1 MANSDKRAFISQR
14 QLNIFKRSHGTMSK
28 NLPAAAF
35 GHFVM
40 KVNDIDVS
48 YQFYTKLGLRPFGI
62 FPELA
67 IIELRGGT
75 HILLFNKNE
84 ELSSSL
90 NSSHLGQRGVSFNEQ
105 LDLMIDGKSR
115 GDLELYRAALLG
127 KGLAVDAIAQ
137 DQFFGHDYFQ
147 LVDPDGNGIT
157 VYTSHTGELP
167 V

>member
-1 MANSDKRAFISQR
+1 
-14 QLNIFKRSHGTMSK
+14 MS
-28 NLPAAAF
+28 NDLPAAAF

-40 KVNDIDVS
+40 KVNDIDTS

-75 HILLFNKNE
+75 HILLFKKND
-84 ELSSSL
+84 ELASSL
-90 NSSHLGQRGVSFNEQ
+90 SSSHLGQRGASFNERF
-105 LDLMIDGKSR
+105 DLMIGGKSR
-115 GDLELYRAALLG
+115 NDLELYRATLME
-127 KGLAVDAIAQ
+127 KGLSVDAIAQ

-157 VYTSHTGELP
+157 VYTSHTGELS

>member
-1 MANSDKRAFISQR
+1 MN
-14 QLNIFKRSHGTMSK
+14 K
-28 NLPAAAF
+28 NLSAAAL

-40 KVNDIDVS
+40 KINDIDIS
-48 YQFYTKLGLRPFGI
+48 YQFYAKLGLHPFGI
-62 FPELA
+62 FPDLA

-75 HILLFNKNE
+75 HILLFRKND

-90 NSSHLGQRGVSFNEQ
+90 NSSQLGQRGAFFSER

-115 GDLELYRAALLG
+115 SDLELYRTTLTE
-127 KGLAVDAIAQ
+127 KGLSVDEIAQ

-157 VYTSHTGELP
+157 VYTSHTEELS

>member
-1 MANSDKRAFISQR
+1 MNS
-14 QLNIFKRSHGTMSK
+14 

-35 GHFVM
+35 GHFVL
-40 KVNDIDVS
+40 KVKDIDAS
-48 YQFYTKLGLRPFGI
+48 YRFYTDMGLRPFGI
-62 FPELA
+62 YPDLA

-75 HILLFNKNE
+75 HILLFSKSD

-90 NSSHLGQRGVSFNEQ
+90 SSSHLGQRSAAFNER
-105 LDLMIDGKSR
+105 LDLMIGGKSKS
-115 GDLELYRAALLG
+115 DLEFYRAALME
-127 KGLAVDAIAQ
+127 KGLSVDEIAQ

-157 VYTSHTGELP
+157 VYTSHTGELS

>member
-1 MANSDKRAFISQR
+1 MN
-14 QLNIFKRSHGTMSK
+14 T

-35 GHFVM
+35 GHFIM
-40 KVNDIDVS
+40 KVNDIDIS
-48 YQFYTKLGLRPFGI
+48 YQFYAKLGLRPFGR
-62 FPELA
+62 FPDLA

-75 HILLFNKNE
+75 HILLLGKNDE
-84 ELSSSL
+84 LPFSLSSSL
-90 NSSHLGQRGVSFNEQ
+90 LGQRGGVFNER
-105 LDLMIDGKSR
+105 LDLMIEGKSR
-115 GDLELYRAALLG
+115 DDLEIYRTDLLE
-127 KGLAVDAIAQ
+127 KGLSVEAIAQ

>member
-1 MANSDKRAFISQR
+1 MNN
-14 QLNIFKRSHGTMSK
+14 NIPVAT
-28 NLPAAAF
+28 F
-35 GHFVM
+35 GHFIV
-40 KVNDIDVS
+40 KVNDIDIS

-62 FPELA
+62 FPDLA

-75 HILLFNKNE
+75 HILFLSKND
-84 ELSSSL
+84 ELPSSL
-90 NSSHLGQRGVSFNEQ
+90 SSSHLGQRGAFFNER

-115 GDLELYRAALLG
+115 SDLELYRMTLMER
-127 KGLAVDAIAQ
+127 GLSVDAIAQ